1 MRPSSLA
8 ANVTARLLAGLF
20 LLVASLALPAAARAN
35 HITATLVAE
44 KPAAPGG
51 EVKDTRAA
59 LCRCGGS
66 SNKPFCDG
74 THRNGFQA
82 EGGQKLN
89 TA

>member
-1 MRPSSLA
+1 MNPWESQELKNGPAESPEPTSVEVRENGP
-8 ANVTARLLAGLF
+8 LF
-20 LLVASLALPAAARAN
+20 LRGDLTIAAP
-35 HITATLVAE
+35 HSAT
-44 KPAAPGG
+44 PGG
-51 EVKDTRAA
+51 EVKDTRVA